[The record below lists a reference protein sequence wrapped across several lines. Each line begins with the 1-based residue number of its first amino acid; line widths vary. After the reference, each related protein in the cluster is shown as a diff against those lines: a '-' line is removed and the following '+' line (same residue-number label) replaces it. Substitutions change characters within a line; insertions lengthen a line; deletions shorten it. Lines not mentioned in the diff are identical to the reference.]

1 MIMNKNEIKEIVE
14 TFKEHVNTALNGSN
28 QPEEIEKAVY
38 FMLKS
43 LNIQIP

>member
-1 MIMNKNEIKEIVE
+1 MNKNEIKEIVE
-14 TFKEHVNTALNGSN
+14 TFKEQVNCALNGSN
-28 QPEEIEKAVY
+28 QPEEIKKAVY